1 MYESEVSVAEIE
13 AVVEQSRR
21 SKDELDSAY
30 ERETAAV
37 QSEVDERERVF
48 REQEEQARR
57 EEEQRLE
64 AERAVLRERAR
75 REQISIGEREDE
87 DPFAHQVSSSGFP
100 AGPAD
105 GQTVGSGVGGAQS
118 PAPQPQPA
126 RPDVSWNVAAGR
138 FGRST
143 PEEPPPEEP
152 PVEQQPGPAPER
164 PPEQRPDPTPRP
176 RRRAADDWDDD
187 EEDFSQ
193 RSWLR

>member
-1 MYESEVSVAEIE
+1 MYGSEVSVAEIE

-21 SKDELDSAY
+21 SKDELDSEY

-37 QSEVDERERVF
+37 QAEVDERERVF
-48 REQEEQARR
+48 REQEERARR

-100 AGPAD
+100 GGPAG
-105 GQTVGSGVGGAQS
+105 GQTVGPGTAGAQPS
-118 PAPQPQPA
+118 PA
-126 RPDVSWNVAAGR
+126 RPDVGWNVAAGR
-138 FGRST
+138 FGRSVPEEPP

-152 PVEQQPGPAPER
+152 PVEQQPDPTPTR
-164 PPEQRPDPTPRP
+164 PPERRPDPAPRP
-176 RRRAADDWDDD
+176 RRRAAEDWDDD

>member
-1 MYESEVSVAEIE
+1 MYGSEVSVAEIE

-21 SKDELDSAY
+21 SKDELDSEY

-37 QSEVDERERVF
+37 QAEVDERERVF
-48 REQEEQARR
+48 REQEERARR

-100 AGPAD
+100 GGPP
-105 GQTVGSGVGGAQS
+105 SGPGAAPGAAGAQ
-118 PAPQPQPA
+118 PPPA
-126 RPDVSWNVAAGR
+126 RPDDGWNVAAGR
-138 FGRST
+138 FGRSI
-143 PEEPPPEEP
+143 PEEP
-152 PVEQQPGPAPER
+152 PVEQQPDPTPTR
-164 PPEQRPDPTPRP
+164 PSEQRPDPAPRP
-176 RRRAADDWDDD
+176 RRRAAAEEWDDD